1 MSNNKRTFL
10 GLLTLILITFIAVGC
25 GESGT
30 KNTGSSPKSI
40 TESSSNTPQPTT
52 YIDADI
58 NAMLTEAE
66 SNGAAANKHY
76 KGKKLKILG
85 GHIQNIDSGLSYIS
99 IDGNAASFS
108 LIHVNC
114 KIDANNQE
122 LQDSVI
128 QLKKGE
134 NVVVYGT
141 ITEVGDI
148 MGYTMELDKIETA
161 NYNMSDAS
169 PTPVT
174 HTSTKN
180 SSATTTTIK
189 TVSHPVSNATLGNV
203 KLGYSLAEAESSLG
217 SPSKKTVKEE
227 GKLRYEYPLM
237 DVAYDYGAV
246 VGMAADDASVTTP
259 KGIHAGSPLQ
269 EVLNKYGS
277 DYMLSTYDNLDL
289 YEYKYTDDNQ
299 RPYLLRFAVRQGDGN
314 VKYISIRYID

>member
-1 MSNNKRTFL
+1 
-10 GLLTLILITFIAVGC
+10 
-25 GESGT
+25 
-30 KNTGSSPKSI
+30 
-40 TESSSNTPQPTT
+40 
-52 YIDADI
+52 
-58 NAMLTEAE
+58 MLTEAE

-128 QLKKGE
+128 ELKKGE

-217 SPSKKTVKEE
+217 SPSKKTVKEK

-299 RPYLLRFAVRQGDGN
+299 RPYLLRFAIRQDTGN
-314 VKYISIRYID
+314 VKYISIRYVD